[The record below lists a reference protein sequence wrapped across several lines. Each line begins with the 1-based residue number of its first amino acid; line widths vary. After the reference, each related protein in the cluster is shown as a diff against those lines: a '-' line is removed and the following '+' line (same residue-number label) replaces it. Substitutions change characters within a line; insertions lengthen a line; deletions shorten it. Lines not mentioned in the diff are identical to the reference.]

1 MRKSLLSQLLEGYLF
16 EFHILLGDHKILS
29 YRDLLDTREEDR
41 ADAFSASL
49 ERFDGLKKR
58 MARGE

>member
-1 MRKSLLSQLLEGYLF
+1 MRKSLQSQLLEGFLF
-16 EFHILLGDHKILS
+16 EFHILLGEHKTLS
-29 YRDLLDTREEDR
+29 YRDRSVALRGT
-41 ADAFSASL
+41 DAAFTAAL

>member
-1 MRKSLLSQLLEGYLF
+1 MRKSLQSQLLEGFLF
-16 EFHILLGDHKILS
+16 EFHILLGEHKTLS
-29 YRDLLDTREEDR
+29 YQDR
-41 ADAFSASL
+41 LAVQGDMDAAFTAAL